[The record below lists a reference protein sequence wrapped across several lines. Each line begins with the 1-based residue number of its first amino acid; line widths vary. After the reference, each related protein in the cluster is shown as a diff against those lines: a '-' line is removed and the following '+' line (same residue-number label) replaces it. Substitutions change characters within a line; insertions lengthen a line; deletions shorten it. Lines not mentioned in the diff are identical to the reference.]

1 MNTPPLDPPGALA
14 DLLDS
19 LRMSGIR
26 HLPRAVAGSD
36 LPKGAFE
43 GQENL
48 SQGHFSPGSSKDDP
62 RAASMLEPVRPIP
75 KLITPAIPR
84 LPVAEPMARAEAV
97 QASTPSRTLFALE
110 SLPDS
115 ATDTQLESSPL
126 TAPERLDR
134 LAQLA
139 EEVSRCSKCKELAR
153 TRART
158 VFGVGPIDPDLC
170 VIGEAPGAQEDL
182 KGEPFVGDA
191 GQLLDKILKA
201 CGFERS
207 QVYICNIL
215 RCRPPAN
222 RTPDPVEAQNCRP
235 FLEATLSLVKPK
247 FLCLMGAT
255 AARYLLETS
264 SGIGALR
271 GRELSWR
278 GIPTAA
284 TYHPAYLLRYP
295 DKKHD
300 AWEDM
305 KRMLARM
312 GRAVPGA

>member
-1 MNTPPLDPPGALA
+1 MSENPSNPSMALA
-14 DLLDS
+14 DLLES
-19 LRMSGIR
+19 LRMAGIR
-26 HLPRAVAGSD
+26 HLPRTVAG
-36 LPKGAFE
+36 FE
-43 GQENL
+43 M
-48 SQGHFSPGSSKDDP
+48 P
-62 RAASMLEPVRPIP
+62 
-75 KLITPAIPR
+75 
-84 LPVAEPMARAEAV
+84 LPVASGPESVPNIRPAAASIAVPSSDVPEVEVAPPIPRVITPVAPPVSLATPVVRADSIPAV
-97 QASTPSRTLFALE
+97 APSGTLFELE
-110 SLPDS
+110 RLPAS
-115 ATDTQLESSPL
+115 AMGAPL
-126 TAPERLDR
+126 TAQERLDR

-153 TRART
+153 GRTQT
-158 VFGVGPIDPDLC
+158 VFGVGPIDPELC

-235 FLEATLSLVKPK
+235 FLEATLSLVKPR

-271 GRELSWR
+271 GRELVWR
-278 GIPTAA
+278 GIPAAA

-300 AWEDM
+300 AWDDM

-312 GRAVPGA
+312 GRSVPGA

>member
-1 MNTPPLDPPGALA
+1 MSENLPNPSTTLA
-14 DLLDS
+14 DLLES
-19 LRMSGIR
+19 VRMAGIR
-26 HLPRAVAGSD
+26 HLPRIVAG
-36 LPKGAFE
+36 FE
-43 GQENL
+43 MPEEIA
-48 SQGHFSPGSSKDDP
+48 PGLKNVPTAQPSASSIVSNPSVSAVSEKVPPTP
-62 RAASMLEPVRPIP
+62 RAIDPLA
-75 KLITPAIPR
+75 
-84 LPVAEPMARAEAV
+84 
-97 QASTPSRTLFALE
+97 PSA
-110 SLPDS
+110 SLP
-115 ATDTQLESSPL
+115 APKTLMESSPVIAPSGTL
-126 TAPERLDR
+126 FELEQARVSPLAGDPMTAQERLDR

-139 EEVSRCSKCKELAR
+139 REVSQCSKCKELAR
-153 TRART
+153 GRTQT
-158 VFGVGPIDPDLC
+158 VFGVGPIDPELC

-271 GRELSWR
+271 GRELMWR
-278 GIPTAA
+278 GIPAAA

-300 AWEDM
+300 AWDDM

-312 GRAVPGA
+312 GRPVPGA

>member
-1 MNTPPLDPPGALA
+1 MSENPLNPSMALA
-14 DLLDS
+14 DLLES
-19 LRMSGIR
+19 LRMAGIR
-26 HLPRAVAGSD
+26 HLPRSMAG
-36 LPKGAFE
+36 FE
-43 GQENL
+43 MPHPAPSAQENV
-48 SQGHFSPGSSKDDP
+48 PDTRP
-62 RAASMLEPVRPIP
+62 AAASIPVHSSAVPEVEAASPIP
-75 KLITPAIPR
+75 RVITPVAPPVS
-84 LPVAEPMARAEAV
+84 LAAPVARTDSKPATSPMEI
-97 QASTPSRTLFALE
+97 LFELE
-110 SLPDS
+110 QVPDS
-115 ATDTQLESSPL
+115 SMDAPL
-126 TAPERLDR
+126 TAHERLER
-134 LAQLA
+134 LARLA

-153 TRART
+153 SRTRT

-222 RTPDPVEAQNCRP
+222 RTPDLVEAQNCRP
-235 FLEATLSLVKPK
+235 FLEATLALVKPR

-271 GRELSWR
+271 GRELVWN
-278 GIPTAA
+278 GIPAA
-284 TYHPAYLLRYP
+284 VTYHPAYLLRYP

-300 AWEDM
+300 AWDDM

-312 GRAVPGA
+312 GRPVPGS